1 MIQSKR
7 RQKSIK
13 KNFIISLIEEIFRST
28 AYGYGL
34 SRYLAGKYF
43 YKYLGESDFE
53 FFKFVNK
60 KQTELFL
67 DVGANDGI
75 SALTFRLYN
84 QDYKILSLEPDSKH
98 NDALNNIKKK
108 DKNFE
113 FQNIGLGNKKETK
126 KLYIPECNGVYI
138 GQLASLIKDE
148 AFNNVPKI
156 ISQKNISS
164 KVKIIE
170 KNIEIKTIDSMN
182 LQPEII
188 KIDVEGFESQVLE
201 GGIET
206 IKKKKP
212 FLMIEINEVS
222 VKKVGSILLELG
234 YLVFTYDKSTKKLNS
249 FDLNSLN
256 LEDFVINIIC
266 INKDRK
272 SEVESLVE

>member
-13 KNFIISLIEEIFRST
+13 KNFIMALIEEIFRST

-84 QDYKILSLEPDSKH
+84 QNYKILSIEPDTKH
-98 NDALNNIKKK
+98 NRALNSIKRK

-113 FQNIGLGNKKETK
+113 FQNIGLGNKNETK

-188 KIDVEGFESQVLE
+188 KVDVEGFESQVLE

-212 FLMIEINEVS
+212 FLMIEINDVS
-222 VKKVGSILLELG
+222 VKKVGSILLGLG

-249 FDLNSLN
+249 FDLNNLN

-266 INKDRK
+266 IHKHRK
-272 SEVESLVE
+272 SEVESLIE

>member
-13 KNFIISLIEEIFRST
+13 KNFIISFIEEIFRST

-84 QDYKILSLEPDSKH
+84 QVYKILSLVSDSKH
-98 NDALNNIKKK
+98 NDALYNIKRK
-108 DKNFE
+108 DRNFE
-113 FQNIGLGNKKETK
+113 FQNIGLGNKNETK

-212 FLMIEINEVS
+212 FLMIEINNVS

-249 FDLNSLN
+249 FDFNNLN

>member
-1 MIQSKR
+1 MK
-7 RQKSIK
+7 
-13 KNFIISLIEEIFRST
+13 
-28 AYGYGL
+28 
-34 SRYLAGKYF
+34 
-43 YKYLGESDFE
+43 
-53 FFKFVNK
+53 
-60 KQTELFL
+60 
-67 DVGANDGI
+67 
-75 SALTFRLYN
+75 
-84 QDYKILSLEPDSKH
+84 
-98 NDALNNIKKK
+98 
-108 DKNFE
+108 
-113 FQNIGLGNKKETK
+113 
-126 KLYIPECNGVYI
+126 
-138 GQLASLIKDE
+138 
-148 AFNNVPKI
+148 
-156 ISQKNISS
+156 
-164 KVKIIE
+164 

>member
-1 MIQSKR
+1 MTQSKR

-13 KNFIISLIEEIFRST
+13 KNFIISTIEEIFRSS

-60 KQTELFL
+60 KETELFL

-84 QDYKILSLEPDSKH
+84 QDYKILSLEPDTKH
-98 NDALNNIKKK
+98 NNALNNIKRK

-113 FQNIGLGNKKETK
+113 FKNIGLGNKNETK
-126 KLYIPECNGVYI
+126 TLYIPECNGIYI

-212 FLMIEINEVS
+212 FLMIEINDVS
-222 VKKVGSILLELG
+222 VKKVGSILLDLG
-234 YLVFTYDKSTKKLNS
+234 YLVFTYNKSTKKLNS
-249 FDLNSLN
+249 FDLNDLN

>member
-13 KNFIISLIEEIFRST
+13 KNFIISFIEEIFRST

-43 YKYLGESDFE
+43 YKYLRESDFE

-98 NDALNNIKKK
+98 NDALNNIKRK

-113 FQNIGLGNKKETK
+113 FQNIGLGNKNETK

-212 FLMIEINEVS
+212 FLMIEINNVS

-249 FDLNSLN
+249 FDFNNLN

>member
-13 KNFIISLIEEIFRST
+13 KNFIISFIEEIFRST

-98 NDALNNIKKK
+98 NDALNNIKRK

-113 FQNIGLGNKKETK
+113 FQNIGLGNKNETK

-206 IKKKKP
+206 IKKKKH
-212 FLMIEINEVS
+212 FLMIEINNVS

-249 FDLNSLN
+249 FDFNNLN